1 MPGLQAYVINLDT
14 CVERLEWC
22 GAQLES
28 AGIPWERVSAVAG
41 RQIEFPI
48 PEYDETKYRRMQ
60 GRRRIDAEVGCYL
73 SHIKV
78 FKRFLEGSADY
89 ALILEDDAQ
98 VDAELR
104 TVVEYALRYSKYW
117 DLLRLSSVS
126 SGRVFKVARL
136 TGRHHLGVPLTRM
149 KGSCA
154 YVVSRKAAS
163 AMIRNLLPMK
173 LPYDLA
179 FDLEWLRGY
188 RTLMVTP
195 FPVRQADFGTLIQ
208 EKLRSYYLSP
218 WVRYWT
224 VFPCRAFWETGR
236 LLYRTSRLCTVR
248 LRIRLSKPRI
258 RVDPDTEAGTV
269 QP

>member
-1 MPGLQAYVINLDT
+1 MPGVQAYVINLDS
-14 CVERLEWC
+14 CVERLDSC
-22 GAQLES
+22 ATQLAS
-28 AGIPWERVSAVAG
+28 AGIPWERVPAVAG
-41 RQIEFPI
+41 RLIEFPI
-48 PEYDETKYRRMQ
+48 PEYDETGYRLMQ

-78 FKRFLEGSADY
+78 FKLFLESSADY

-98 VDAELR
+98 IDAGLRELINS
-104 TVVEYALRYSKYW
+104 ALRYSRHW

-126 SGRVFKVARL
+126 SGRVFKVAKL
-136 TGRHHLGVPLTRM
+136 TGGRSIGVSLTRM

-163 AMIRNLLPMK
+163 SMIKELLPMR

-179 FDLEWLRGY
+179 FDLEWLHRY

-195 FPVRQADFGTLIQ
+195 FPVRQAGFGTLIQ
-208 EKLRSYYLSP
+208 EKLRSYYLNP

-236 LLYRTSRLCTVR
+236 VLYRISRLLSVR
-248 LRIRLSKPRI
+248 LRVRLSKPHV
-258 RVDPDTEAGTV
+258 RVDQDREPGPV